1 MQARKQ
7 NRERSAAAKRAH
19 ADLMAK
25 VEARPSIVITTQQD
39 QIRRNVED
47 QIQEC
52 MEMSGADRI
61 DGVGR
66 L

>member
-1 MQARKQ
+1 
-7 NRERSAAAKRAH
+7 
-19 ADLMAK
+19 MAK